1 MNILLILTGFVA
13 GMLSSSIGFG
23 GGMVLLPVVTYFFG
37 IEVAVP
43 VCTLA
48 QLLSNFSRVIIGLK
62 DVKWKQS
69 AWFLVTSVPLT
80 VLGAYGFAIAPKSLM
95 TKVVSIFLIIFA
107 ILKLRGKIH
116 LPHRPATMLIG
127 GGVTGLINGLL
138 SISGPLSSAVFLS
151 LDLSPVSYIA
161 SEAFAATVM
170 HVIKLLV
177 YGKLN
182 LVTLPI
188 VYNGLAIAVAMIVGN
203 FIAMKTIGHIKG
215 KIYQKVVAGCMIVLS
230 LFLFFTA

>member
-13 GMLSSSIGFG
+13 GLLSSSIGFG
-23 GGMVLLPVVTYFFG
+23 GGMVLLPVTIYFFG

-43 VCTLA
+43 VCTFA

-62 DVKWKQS
+62 DVKWKQ
-69 AWFLVTSVPLT
+69 AGWFLVTSVPLT
-80 VLGAYGFAIAPKSLM
+80 ALGAYSFSIAPKSLM
-95 TKVVSIFLIIFA
+95 TKVVSIFLILFA

-138 SISGPLSSAVFLS
+138 SISGPLSSAVFLT

-170 HVIKLLV
+170 HLVKITV
-177 YGKLN
+177 YGELN

-188 VYNGLAIAVAMIVGN
+188 IYNGLSIAAAMVVGN
-203 FIAMKTIGHIKG
+203 LLAMKTIGRIKG
-215 KIYQKVVAGCMIVLS
+215 KVYQKIVAGCMIVLS
-230 LFLFFTA
+230 LLLFFTA